1 MANLPDKT
9 SKEKHAT
16 FSFEMTRCD
25 YYGNYTQKS
34 QRNQELFWG
43 SYNGS
48 YLQPQKP
55 TAMQNS
61 DWLASD
67 HVSDSSQ

>member
-1 MANLPDKT
+1 MPERKLCLNYKCEMADLPDNT

-34 QRNQELFWG
+34 QRNQELF
-43 SYNGS
+43 
-48 YLQPQKP
+48 
-55 TAMQNS
+55 
-61 DWLASD
+61 
-67 HVSDSSQ
+67 